1 MLQNVI
7 NAIRV
12 KLIPYI
18 GVEEPFVGVAAAD
31 YYYTGGEKLGK
42 IIRKIPPQN
51 YEKLRRNVPIGW
63 IK

>member
-18 GVEEPFVGVAAAD
+18 GGEEPFAGVAAAD
-31 YYYTGGEKLGK
+31 YYYAGEKLGK